1 MSFLLILTIIIAG
14 NPVELIDSRRFT
26 SLSACNVE
34 LAKFA
39 DLKAINHWA
48 VTCIADVRA

>member
-14 NPVELIDSRRFT
+14 NPVELVDARKFT
-26 SLSACNVE
+26 SLRACNAE
-34 LAKFA
+34 LVKFTQFRA
-39 DLKAINHWA
+39 VNPWA